1 MNELTILINNFGFEK
16 ENSLNK
22 KIILIYHL
30 NKYISEKEKNEFS
43 INLDDDY
50 DKYFIDNLKNV
61 KNNFEEIL
69 DKKNVKDIF
78 FFTMFT
84 KEEIDKFINDEMKN
98 IFSSFNYD
106 IRTIKEQNEKIDYV
120 KSVLNIIKK
129 IKIKI
134 KNENIFNLIKN
145 KVLNLLFQN
154 KNNKEKDLKHLNSTI
169 LKMLTSSKLDIRN
182 VMIFI
187 VN

>member
-61 KNNFEEIL
+61 KNNFEEI
-69 DKKNVKDIF
+69 
-78 FFTMFT
+78 
-84 KEEIDKFINDEMKN
+84 
-98 IFSSFNYD
+98 
-106 IRTIKEQNEKIDYV
+106 
-120 KSVLNIIKK
+120 
-129 IKIKI
+129 
-134 KNENIFNLIKN
+134 
-145 KVLNLLFQN
+145 
-154 KNNKEKDLKHLNSTI
+154 
-169 LKMLTSSKLDIRN
+169 
-182 VMIFI
+182 
-187 VN
+187 